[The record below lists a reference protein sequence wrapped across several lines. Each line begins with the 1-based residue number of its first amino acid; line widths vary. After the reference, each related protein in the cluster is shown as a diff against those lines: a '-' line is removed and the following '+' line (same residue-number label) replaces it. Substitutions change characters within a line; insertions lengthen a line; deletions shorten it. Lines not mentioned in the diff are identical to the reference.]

1 MNSSEISEQLKKQIE
16 AITSKRPRQVV
27 EHILKHGSVTTEELK
42 ELYGYNHPPR
52 AARDVR
58 EAGIPLKTTR
68 VRSSDG
74 RSIGAY
80 EFDTTAKIEAHK
92 LKGRKVFSKQF
103 KKKLIDL
110 YGSACAVCN
119 ESYEERYL
127 QIDHRTPYEVAGEL
141 VSGENHPEE
150 FMLICGTC
158 NTKKNYS
165 CKNCS
170 NWTGNKQVEI
180 CRTCYWWNPRDYI
193 HIALRPIRRMDITW
207 TEDEVGVY
215 DKLKRQAVESDITI
229 QELIKRKL
237 EH

>member
-1 MNSSEISEQLKKQIE
+1 MSSPELSDKLRQQIA
-16 AITSKRPRQVV
+16 AITSKRPKQVV
-27 EHILKHGSVTTEELK
+27 EHILKHGAVSTEELK
-42 ELYGYNHPPR
+42 DLYGYNHPPR

-92 LKGRKVFSKQF
+92 LEGRKIFSKQF

-110 YGSACAVCN
+110 YGSTCAVCT
-119 ESYEERYL
+119 EDYEERYL

-141 VSGENHPEE
+141 VSGEDHPEE

-170 NWTGNKQVEI
+170 NWTDRKRLAVCQS
-180 CRTCYWWNPRDYI
+180 CYWWDPSDYT
-193 HIALRPIRRMDITW
+193 HIALRPIRRLEISW
-207 TEDEVGVY
+207 TEDEVETY
-215 DKLKRQAVESDITI
+215 DELKRKATKNEITI

-237 EH
+237 KH